1 MFVPCPHCGFLV
13 ALIVRPDGAPQR
25 CPRCEGLVQDEA
37 TTVVDEAVSTVE
49 ASASSDAV
57 PPGEAAL
64 IETTS
69 IEAPTSID
77 TPTVASETNDDTVLS
92 DESVDIATETPAT
105 PSYEDAIATVTV
117 GAAPARPAK
126 RAARPRR
133 KGAPSFA
140 RHVVQRA
147 PTRTHWGWY
156 AGIAALTLLF
166 ALQLLLAQRHELAAD
181 PRWRPLVAGAC
192 GVLRCDVPAWHEP
205 AAFTMLQRSVRPQRN
220 AAGVLSVDASFRND
234 ARWPQPWPTLVL
246 SLSDV
251 DGRLVGV
258 RAFDP
263 AEYRGAHRPDD
274 RLLPGQSANVTFQVI
289 EPAPRIVA
297 FTFDFR

>member
-25 CPRCEGLVQDEA
+25 CPRCDGLVQDEP
-37 TTVVDEAVSTVE
+37 TSPIDESNTSLE
-49 ASASSDAV
+49 SGASPETIA
-57 PPGEAAL
+57 PGEAA
-64 IETTS
+64 S
-69 IEAPTSID
+69 IAQPLPVDATQ
-77 TPTVASETNDDTVLS
+77 TVANETDDDSTDLAN
-92 DESVDIATETPAT
+92 ATPS
-105 PSYEDAIATVTV
+105 PSYEDAIAAVTA
-117 GAAPARPAK
+117 GATPTRPAR

-140 RHVVQRA
+140 RHTMQRA
-147 PTRTHWGWY
+147 TTRTHWGWH
-156 AGIAALTLLF
+156 AGIAALALLF

-181 PRWRPLVAGAC
+181 PRWRPFVAGAC

-205 AAFTMLQRSVRPQRN
+205 AAFTMLQRSVRPQPN
-220 AAGVLSVDASFRND
+220 ASGVLAVEASFRND

-246 SLSDV
+246 SLSDI
-251 DGRLVGV
+251 DGRPVGV
-258 RAFDP
+258 RAFNP
-263 AEYRGAHRPDD
+263 SEYRDAHRPDD

>member
-25 CPRCEGLVQDEA
+25 CPRCDGLVQDEA
-37 TTVVDEAVSTVE
+37 ATPDGESGTAEN
-49 ASASSDAV
+49 ASADAIV
-57 PPGEAAL
+57 PDEPALAQHAPSTGVASVDAA
-64 IETTS
+64 
-69 IEAPTSID
+69 
-77 TPTVASETNDDTVLS
+77 PTVASETNEGPTLS
-92 DESVDIATETPAT
+92 DESGDAAT
-105 PSYEDAIATVTV
+105 PSLQASTYEDAIAAVTV
-117 GAAPARPAK
+117 GATSARPAK

-140 RHVVQRA
+140 RHTVQHA
-147 PTRTHWGWY
+147 STRTHWGWY
-156 AGIAALTLLF
+156 AGIGVLALLF

-181 PRWRPLVAGAC
+181 PRWRPLVSGAC
-192 GVLRCDVPAWHEP
+192 GVLRCEVPAWREP
-205 AAFTMLQRSVRPQRN
+205 AAFTMLQRTVRPQPGS
-220 AAGVLSVDASFRND
+220 AGVLAVEASFRND

-251 DGRLVGV
+251 DGRPVGV
-258 RAFDP
+258 RAFAP
-263 AEYRGAHRPDD
+263 SEYRAAHRPDD
-274 RLLPGQSANVTFQVI
+274 QLLPGQSANVTFQVI

>member
-25 CPRCEGLVQDEA
+25 CPRCDGLVHDDAPADARIDDTAAIADDTAREDA
-37 TTVVDEAVSTVE
+37 PSNDAPVA
-49 ASASSDAV
+49 ASSDTNAD
-57 PPGEAAL
+57 AATR
-64 IETTS
+64 IVT
-69 IEAPTSID
+69 
-77 TPTVASETNDDTVLS
+77 SETSQDDAAIGHDAS
-92 DESVDIATETPAT
+92 SPSPA
-105 PSYEDAIATVTV
+105 PSYEDAIA
-117 GAAPARPAK
+117 AATLGGTPARPAR

-140 RHVVQRA
+140 RHGAQPA
-147 PTRTHWGWY
+147 SARTHWGWY
-156 AGIAALTLLF
+156 AGIAALAVVF

-181 PRWRPLVAGAC
+181 PRWRPLVEGAC
-192 GVLRCDVPAWHEP
+192 GVLRCDVPPWREP
-205 AAFTMLQRSVRPQRN
+205 AAFTMLQRSVRPQPN
-220 AAGVLSVDASFRND
+220 AAGVLAVDASFRND

-251 DGRLVGV
+251 DGRPVGV
-258 RAFDP
+258 RAFAP
-263 AEYRGAHRPDD
+263 AEYRGTHRAGD
-274 RLLPGQSANVTFQVI
+274 RLLPGQSANVTFQVV